1 MFHFFPYHS
10 SMVFL
15 LLPEIMTRHGSV
27 NLKEVQEVQEALDLE
42 ESLIG
47 LLENERLSDFT
58 IKNRGI

>member
-1 MFHFFPYHS
+1 
-10 SMVFL
+10 MVFL